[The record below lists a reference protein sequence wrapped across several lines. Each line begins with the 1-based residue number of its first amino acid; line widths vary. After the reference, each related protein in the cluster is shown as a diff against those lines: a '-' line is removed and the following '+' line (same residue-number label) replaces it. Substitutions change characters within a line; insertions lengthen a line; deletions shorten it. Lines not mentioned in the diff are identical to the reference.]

1 MTLIE
6 IESVVGDD
14 TGLVVLAPTGIKY
27 TAQCGGMA
35 CMHPEAEGYLLS
47 LGSFMQDFDTCEY
60 GCLYIDRNVESQKK
74 LRDAVNEYCEDNQPY
89 GELIR
94 FDDSRMSEVMEGW
107 IPVVLN
113 GSLRFPEITFNGEKG
128 FIHNFNC
135 D

>member
-14 TGLVVLAPTGIKY
+14 TGLVVLAPTGVNY

-35 CMHPEAEGYLLS
+35 CMHPEVEGYLLS

-60 GCLYIDRNVESQKK
+60 GCLYIDRKIESQKK
-74 LRDAVNEYCEDNQPY
+74 LRDAVNEYCEVNKPY
-89 GELIR
+89 GDLIQ
-94 FDDSRMSEVMEGW
+94 FDDSRMSEAMEGW

>member
-1 MTLIE
+1 
-6 IESVVGDD
+6 
-14 TGLVVLAPTGIKY
+14 
-27 TAQCGGMA
+27 
-35 CMHPEAEGYLLS
+35 MHPEAEGYLLS

-60 GCLYIDRNVESQKK
+60 GCLYIDRDVESQKK

-89 GELIR
+89 GDLMR
-94 FDDSRMSEVMEGW
+94 FDDSRILEALEGW

-113 GSLRFPEITFNGEKG
+113 GSLRFPEITFNGERG